1 MGTMESIVRK
11 TVYYYQRQI
20 IKVSF
25 QTLFVNPEHK
35 KRKNYFSGSNSN
47 RKIEESNKKGLES
60 GPEQTDRGLLLKKVS
75 RGSGCSISAPCW
87 LRVWVSVGTGPW
99 LASV

>member
-1 MGTMESIVRK
+1 MK
-11 TVYYYQRQI
+11 F
-20 IKVSF
+20 SF
-25 QTLFVNPEHK
+25 QTFVNPEHK
-35 KRKNYFSGSNSN
+35 MRKNYFSGSNSN
-47 RKIEESNKKGLES
+47 RETEESNKKGLES